1 MYIYTQWKSHIE
13 SEAFFMEWSFN
24 ALCGVSKPARCF
36 LGSTPGGRAGLSTLI
51 SYVDQIPPNIGY
63 EAYTIQDI

>member
-1 MYIYTQWKSHIE
+1 
-13 SEAFFMEWSFN
+13 MERSFN

>member
-1 MYIYTQWKSHIE
+1 
-13 SEAFFMEWSFN
+13 MERSFN

-51 SYVDQIPPNIGY
+51 SYVDQIPPNIFMKHIPY
-63 EAYTIQDI
+63 KISS